1 MTKIFSIVLLAASFS
16 SFAQVKLAAKTNLL
30 FKTDKP
36 TWESIKGSA
45 VTAYNE
51 SGKNNVGFNVG
62 LSAKVN
68 LPASLFLMPEIYYTT
83 FKTDFEVPNTN
94 TNIEVKSN
102 RVDLPVL
109 VGYNV
114 LGDNLGLF
122 IGPVASYNLSK
133 DNQFNDFK
141 ENEQDNLYNFFTTYK
156 SQLMK
161 MAKIA
166 EQVENSDIGL
176 DLKDDETIGQYTSR
190 KLSKRKTFMSEFE
203 FFKNLDLH
211 IKLST

>member
-16 SFAQVKLAAKTNLL
+16 SFAQVKLSAKTNLL
-30 FKTDKP
+30 FKTDNP

-45 VTAYNE
+45 VSAYNE

-109 VGYNV
+109 LGYNV

-122 IGPVASYNLSK
+122 IGPVASYNLLK

-141 ENEQDNLYNFFTTYK
+141 ENATKEFTLGY
-156 SQLMK
+156 QFG
-161 MAKIA
+161 A
-166 EQVENSDIGL
+166 QVQIQKLIINGRYEGAFT
-176 DLKDDETIGQYTSR
+176 KDQRDFINNNTNETIRYDSR
-190 KLSKRKTFMSEFE
+190 PSLFMVGLGYQF
-203 FFKNLDLH
+203 
-211 IKLST
+211 

>member
-16 SFAQVKLAAKTNLL
+16 SFAQVKLSAKTNLL

-36 TWESIKGSA
+36 TWESIKGSD

-51 SGKNNVGFNVG
+51 SGNNNVGFNVG

-109 VGYNV
+109 LGYNV

-141 ENEQDNLYNFFTTYK
+141 ENATKEFTLGY
-156 SQLMK
+156 QFG
-161 MAKIA
+161 A
-166 EQVENSDIGL
+166 QVQIQKLIINGRYEGAFT
-176 DLKDDETIGQYTSR
+176 KDQRDFINNNTNETIRYDSR
-190 KLSKRKTFMSEFE
+190 PSLFMVGLGYQF
-203 FFKNLDLH
+203 
-211 IKLST
+211 

>member
-68 LPASLFLMPEIYYTT
+68 LPASLFLIPEIYYTT

-109 VGYNV
+109 LGYNV

-141 ENEQDNLYNFFTTYK
+141 ENATKEFTLGY
-156 SQLMK
+156 QFG
-161 MAKIA
+161 A
-166 EQVENSDIGL
+166 QVQIQKLIINGRYEGAFT
-176 DLKDDETIGQYTSR
+176 KDQRDFINNNTNETIRYDSR
-190 KLSKRKTFMSEFE
+190 PSLFMVGLGYQF
-203 FFKNLDLH
+203 
-211 IKLST
+211 

>member
-36 TWESIKGSA
+36 TWENIKGSA
-45 VTAYNE
+45 VSAYNE

-141 ENEQDNLYNFFTTYK
+141 ENATKEFTLGY
-156 SQLMK
+156 QFG
-161 MAKIA
+161 A
-166 EQVENSDIGL
+166 QVQIQKLIINGRYEGAFT
-176 DLKDDETIGQYTSR
+176 KDQRDFINNNTNETIRYDSR
-190 KLSKRKTFMSEFE
+190 PSLFMVGLGYQF
-203 FFKNLDLH
+203 
-211 IKLST
+211 

>member
-16 SFAQVKLAAKTNLL
+16 SFAQVKLSAKTNLL

-36 TWESIKGSA
+36 TWENIKGSA
-45 VTAYNE
+45 VSAYNE

-83 FKTDFEVPNTN
+83 FKTDFEVPNAN

-109 VGYNV
+109 LGYNV

-141 ENEQDNLYNFFTTYK
+141 ENATKEFTLGY
-156 SQLMK
+156 QFG
-161 MAKIA
+161 A
-166 EQVENSDIGL
+166 QVQIQKLIINGRYEGAFT
-176 DLKDDETIGQYTSR
+176 KDQRDFINNNTNETIRYDSR
-190 KLSKRKTFMSEFE
+190 PSLFMVGLGYQF
-203 FFKNLDLH
+203 
-211 IKLST
+211 

>member
-16 SFAQVKLAAKTNLL
+16 SFAQVKLSAKTNLL

-36 TWESIKGSA
+36 TWENIKGSA
-45 VTAYNE
+45 VSAYNE

-109 VGYNV
+109 LGYNV

-141 ENEQDNLYNFFTTYK
+141 ENATKEFTLGY
-156 SQLMK
+156 QFG
-161 MAKIA
+161 A
-166 EQVENSDIGL
+166 QVQIQKLIINGRYEGAFT
-176 DLKDDETIGQYTSR
+176 KDQRDFINNNTNETIRYDSR
-190 KLSKRKTFMSEFE
+190 PSLFMVGLGYQF
-203 FFKNLDLH
+203 
-211 IKLST
+211 

>member
-16 SFAQVKLAAKTNLL
+16 SFAQVKLSAKTNLL
-30 FKTDKP
+30 FKTDNP

-83 FKTDFEVPNTN
+83 FKTDFEVPNAN

-109 VGYNV
+109 LGYNV

-141 ENEQDNLYNFFTTYK
+141 ENATKEFTLGY
-156 SQLMK
+156 QFG
-161 MAKIA
+161 A
-166 EQVENSDIGL
+166 QVQIQKLIINGRYEGAFT
-176 DLKDDETIGQYTSR
+176 KDQRDFINNNTNETIRYDSR
-190 KLSKRKTFMSEFE
+190 PSLFMVGLGYQF
-203 FFKNLDLH
+203 
-211 IKLST
+211 

>member
-16 SFAQVKLAAKTNLL
+16 SFAQVKLSAKTNLL
-30 FKTDKP
+30 FKTDNP

-109 VGYNV
+109 LGYNV

-141 ENEQDNLYNFFTTYK
+141 ENATKEFTLGY
-156 SQLMK
+156 QFG
-161 MAKIA
+161 A
-166 EQVENSDIGL
+166 QVQIQKLIINGRYEGAFT
-176 DLKDDETIGQYTSR
+176 KDQRDFINNNTNETIRYDSR
-190 KLSKRKTFMSEFE
+190 PSLFMVGLGYQF
-203 FFKNLDLH
+203 
-211 IKLST
+211 

>member
-83 FKTDFEVPNTN
+83 FKTDFEVPNAN

-109 VGYNV
+109 LGYNV

-141 ENEQDNLYNFFTTYK
+141 ENATKEFTLGY
-156 SQLMK
+156 QFG
-161 MAKIA
+161 A
-166 EQVENSDIGL
+166 QVQIQKLIINGRYEGAFT
-176 DLKDDETIGQYTSR
+176 KDQRDFINNNTNETIRYDSR
-190 KLSKRKTFMSEFE
+190 PSLFMVGLGYQF
-203 FFKNLDLH
+203 
-211 IKLST
+211 

>member
-30 FKTDKP
+30 FKTDNP

-109 VGYNV
+109 LGYNV

-141 ENEQDNLYNFFTTYK
+141 ENATKEFTLGY
-156 SQLMK
+156 QFG
-161 MAKIA
+161 A
-166 EQVENSDIGL
+166 QVQIQKLIINGRYEGAFT
-176 DLKDDETIGQYTSR
+176 KDQRDFINNNTNETIRYDSR
-190 KLSKRKTFMSEFE
+190 PSLFMVGLGYQF
-203 FFKNLDLH
+203 
-211 IKLST
+211 

>member
-16 SFAQVKLAAKTNLL
+16 SFAQVKLSAKTNLL

-109 VGYNV
+109 LGYNV

-141 ENEQDNLYNFFTTYK
+141 ENATKEFTLGY
-156 SQLMK
+156 QFG
-161 MAKIA
+161 A
-166 EQVENSDIGL
+166 QVQIQKLIINGRYEGAFT
-176 DLKDDETIGQYTSR
+176 KDQRDFINNNTNETIRYDSR
-190 KLSKRKTFMSEFE
+190 PRLFMVGLGYQF
-203 FFKNLDLH
+203 
-211 IKLST
+211 

>member
-16 SFAQVKLAAKTNLL
+16 SFAQVKLSAKTNLL

-109 VGYNV
+109 LGYNV

-141 ENEQDNLYNFFTTYK
+141 ENATKEFTLGY
-156 SQLMK
+156 QFG
-161 MAKIA
+161 A
-166 EQVENSDIGL
+166 QVQIQKLIINGRYEGAFT
-176 DLKDDETIGQYTSR
+176 KDQRDFINNNTNETIRYDSR
-190 KLSKRKTFMSEFE
+190 PSLFMVGLGYQF
-203 FFKNLDLH
+203 
-211 IKLST
+211 

>member
-36 TWESIKGSA
+36 TWENIKGSA
-45 VTAYNE
+45 VSAYNE

-109 VGYNV
+109 LGYNV

-141 ENEQDNLYNFFTTYK
+141 ENATKEFTLGY
-156 SQLMK
+156 QFG
-161 MAKIA
+161 A
-166 EQVENSDIGL
+166 QVQIQKLIINGRYEGAFT
-176 DLKDDETIGQYTSR
+176 KDQRDFINNNTNETIRYDSR
-190 KLSKRKTFMSEFE
+190 PSLFMVGLGYQF
-203 FFKNLDLH
+203 
-211 IKLST
+211 